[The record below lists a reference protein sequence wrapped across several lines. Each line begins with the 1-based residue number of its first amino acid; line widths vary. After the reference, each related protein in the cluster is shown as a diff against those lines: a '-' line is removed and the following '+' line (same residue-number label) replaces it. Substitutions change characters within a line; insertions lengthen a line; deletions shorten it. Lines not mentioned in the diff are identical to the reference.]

1 VWSQPGLGGET
12 GLWQGVRRVGMPL
25 DEAVVADIYR
35 DHAPVLRRFVS
46 RTALDPARAE
56 DVVQEVIL
64 RVWRQAPEVAS
75 MRAYLLQ
82 TARNV
87 LIDMHRASGRRVVE
101 VAADRDDD
109 SRARLDSRTV
119 NPEVDIDR
127 ALDQILVEEA
137 LSRLQVDHRAVVVAL
152 YYHRL
157 SVAEAADLLRIPTGT
172 VKSRAFYA
180 VRSLRTILDEMGVTQ

>member
-1 VWSQPGLGGET
+1 
-12 GLWQGVRRVGMPL
+12 MPL

-35 DHAPVLRRFVS
+35 DHAAVLRRFVG
-46 RTALDPARAE
+46 RAAIDPARAE

-64 RVWRQAPEVAS
+64 RVWRQAPEVQS

-82 TARNV
+82 TARNM
-87 LIDMHRASGRRVVE
+87 LIDMHRAASRRVTE

-109 SRARLDSRTV
+109 SRARLDPRTP
-119 NPEVDIDR
+119 NPEIEIDR
-127 ALDQILVEEA
+127 ALDTILVEEA
-137 LSRLQVDHRAVVVAL
+137 LGRLQPDHRAVVVAL
-152 YYHRL
+152 YYQRL
-157 SVAEAADLLRIPTGT
+157 STAEAAARLGIPAGT

>member
-1 VWSQPGLGGET
+1 
-12 GLWQGVRRVGMPL
+12 MPL

-35 DHAPVLRRFVS
+35 DHAAVLRRFVG
-46 RTALDPARAE
+46 RTTLDQARAE

-64 RVWRQAPEVAS
+64 RVWRQAPEVSS

-82 TARNV
+82 TARNM
-87 LIDMHRASGRRVVE
+87 LIDMHRASRRRVVE

-109 SRARLDSRTV
+109 SRARIDSRVV

-137 LSRLQVDHRAVVVAL
+137 LTRLQPDHRAVVVAL
-152 YYHRL
+152 YYERL
-157 SVAEAADLLRIPTGT
+157 SVAEAADVLRIPTGT

-180 VRSLRTILDEMGVTQ
+180 VRSLRTVLDEMGVTQ